1 MEKNLIQIYQIE
13 IVKGYTKANV
23 DRLSKVILQNATQK
37 LSSHPN
43 STQFEDSYCPDS
55 AIIDTIV
62 DDMQEAYSKHTKSS
76 KSLFLF
82 EQWGHIHFKNM
93 STNMHDHRGAD
104 FSAVTYL
111 SGPEGSGANQF
122 FPNPLHDYSYI
133 ISPKKGM
140 FLLFP
145 GWIPHSVN
153 RNLSSEPRVSVSFNF
168 KLNSE
173 EE

>member
-1 MEKNLIQIYQIE
+1 MEKNLIQIYQLEVIQ
-13 IVKGYTKANV
+13 GYTKANV
-23 DRLSKVILQNATQK
+23 NRLLEVILQNASKRLAPHPRT
-37 LSSHPN
+37 SH
-43 STQFEDSYCPDS
+43 FEDSYCPDS
-55 AIIDTIV
+55 AIIDKIV
-62 DDMQEAYSKHTKSS
+62 EDMQEVYPKGRL
-76 KSLFLF
+76 SLDAK
-82 EQWGHIHFKNM
+82 WGHIHQKNM
-93 STNMHDHRGAD
+93 STNTHHHTSHPVAG
-104 FSAVTYL
+104 VVYL
-111 SGPEGSGANQF
+111 SVPKESGQIHF
-122 FPNPLHDYSYI
+122 FPNPLHDYSYT